1 MTQTPAF
8 DLEEALAAFEDHIRF
23 GVSDNQQVAESTAQG
38 YNSDVRRFAQYLEEH
53 RPYTEGILDVSTS
66 DLRQFLKHRRK
77 EGDKPRTIV
86 GRRSALSRFYAVL
99 PKLAEDQVI
108 ALDHENVPESPEDGL
123 EGAESVW
130 SVPESHKSQ
139 KQGGPSYLQAEDIPR
154 LYRNVPA
161 PVKRNRLILK
171 LLYQSGMRRNECATI
186 RLDDIEPVENQEI
199 TIRAENSKSGKQ
211 RTVYYKES
219 LIPTLREWI
228 DGGYRSSEGKA
239 EQSEYLLPTRESV
252 HIHPDHITQIVK
264 QAAEDAGLQAHVYT
278 DSGGKRRDKVT
289 PHTLRHSYAV
299 NMLRPPNPVDVRTL
313 QKLLGHSDLS
323 VTEQYLDLVR
333 EDEKDEYLRSGGPPE
348 SSIDGE
354 IT

>member
-1 MTQTPAF
+1 MSQAPAF
-8 DLEEALAAFEDHIRF
+8 DLEKALAAFEDHIRF
-23 GVSDNQQVAESTAQG
+23 AVPENQQVAESTAQG
-38 YNSDVRRFAQYLEEH
+38 YKSDVRRFAQYLEED
-53 RPYTEGILDVSTS
+53 RPYTDGILEASTS
-66 DLRQFLKHRRK
+66 DLRQFLKDRRK
-77 EGDKPRTIV
+77 AGDKPRTIV

-99 PKLAEDQVI
+99 PKLAEDKVI
-108 ALDHENVPESPEDGL
+108 PLDSEDVPESPEDGL

-130 SVPESHKSQ
+130 SVGKSHKSK
-139 KQGGPSYLQAEDIPR
+139 KQGGPSYLPAEDIPK

-171 LLYQSGMRRNECATI
+171 LLYQTGVRRNECATI
-186 RLDDIEPVENQEI
+186 RLDDIQPIENQEI

-228 DGGYRSSEGKA
+228 DGGYRDSEGKA
-239 EQSEYLLPTRESV
+239 GQSEYLLPTRESA
-252 HIHPDHITQIVK
+252 HIHPNHITQIVK

-299 NMLRPPNPVDVRTL
+299 NMLKPPNPVDVRTL
-313 QKLLGHSDLS
+313 QGLLGHSDLS

-333 EDEKDEYLRSGGPPE
+333 EDEKAEYIASGGPPE
-348 SSIDGE
+348 GRTGGE
-354 IT
+354 

>member
-8 DLEEALAAFEDHIRF
+8 ELEEALDEFEDHIRF
-23 GVSDNQQVAESTAQG
+23 TVPENQQVAESTAQG
-38 YNSDVRRFAQYLEEH
+38 YKSDVRRFAQYLEEH
-53 RPYTEGILDVSTS
+53 RPDTDGILEVSTS
-66 DLRQFLKHRRK
+66 DLRQYLGHRRK
-77 EGDKPRTIV
+77 EDDKPRTIV

-99 PKLAEDQVI
+99 PKLAEDKMI
-108 ALDHENVPESPEDGL
+108 PLDPEDVPESPEASF
-123 EGAESVW
+123 EGDEAVW

-139 KQGGPSYLQAEDIPR
+139 KQGGPSYLQAEDIPK
-154 LYRNVPA
+154 LYQNVPA

-186 RLDDIEPVENQEI
+186 RLDDIEPIENQEI

-228 DGGYRSSEGKA
+228 DGGYRDSEGKA
-239 EQSEYLLPTRESV
+239 GQSEYLIPTRESE
-252 HIHPDHITQIVK
+252 HIHPNHITQIVK

-299 NMLRPPNPVDVRTL
+299 HMLKTPNPVDVRTL
-313 QKLLGHSDLS
+313 QGLLGHSDLS

-333 EDEKDEYLRSGGPPE
+333 DDEKDEYLRSGGPPE
-348 SSIDGE
+348 A
-354 IT
+354 